1 MQRSAR
7 ASFFS
12 RSLAVVLSL
21 LISPLPQFAQSNNHA
36 GSISA
41 LRVSATRNAG
51 PVKAKDPVNWNDLLK
66 TDATGRMRIGL
77 DDGSILSMGT
87 DSELRVVQH
96 NAAAQQSQLQ
106 LNFGRLRSQVV
117 KLTRSGS
124 HFEIR
129 TPSAVAGVIGT
140 DFFLDVTPT
149 HTHLVVYDGVVTLTP
164 IIAGVLQEN
173 QTVQVRAGQSAD
185 VDQNKKEEDQDNNQV
200 VVVATPVGE
209 HDATIAQTA
218 IETATKAKAAAVTGG
233 SHVLRNTLIVLGVAG
248 TAVGLGVGLS
258 RNGSSTDTH
267 QQIPPH

>member
-1 MQRSAR
+1 MQRNTR
-7 ASFFS
+7 ASFLY
-12 RSLAVVLSL
+12 RGLAVILCL

-41 LRVSATRNAG
+41 LRVSATRNSG
-51 PVKAKDPVNWNDLLK
+51 RVQAKDPVTWNDLLK

-77 DDGSILSMGT
+77 DDGSILSMGNS
-87 DSELRVVQH
+87 SELRVVRH
-96 NAAAQQSQLQ
+96 NAGAQQSQLE
-106 LNFGRLRSQVV
+106 LSFGRLRSQVV

-124 HFEIR
+124 QFEVR

-149 HTHLVVYDGVVTLTP
+149 HTHLVVYEGVVTLTP
-164 IIAGVLQEN
+164 IIAGVLQEG

-185 VDQNKKEEDQDNNQV
+185 VDQKKKDEDNNNNV
-200 VVVATPVGE
+200 LIVPTPPGE
-209 HDATIAQTA
+209 QGLTIAQTA
-218 IETATKAKAAAVTGG
+218 IESASKTKATAATGG

-248 TAVGLGVGLS
+248 AAVGLGVGLS